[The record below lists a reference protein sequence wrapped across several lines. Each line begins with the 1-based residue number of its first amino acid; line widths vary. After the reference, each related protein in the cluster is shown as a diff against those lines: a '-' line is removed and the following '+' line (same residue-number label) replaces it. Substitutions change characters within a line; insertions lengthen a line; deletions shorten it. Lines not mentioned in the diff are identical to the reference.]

1 MTGFIALRW
10 PAGTPAPDRTA
21 GLLRQRARDLG
32 WHCLVDQ
39 PGWTVLAEPRPTDA
53 CTHRTLED
61 RTIVVGALFDRAAT
75 ERGEVAAGVI
85 AADARDFGGVCD
97 QLTTRCWGGYVA
109 LAIDRDDPSR
119 LEMFR
124 DPIGMTECVSW
135 RRGALRVVTSAPECF
150 LAPAAPTD
158 LAIDWPRV
166 AGLLRFPGSVAD
178 ALPFIGVETLEPG
191 VRLELTERT
200 RYTTRHWA
208 PAHFARAR
216 ALSARVSGTLPL
228 PALVDACVRAWR
240 SCSNVAIAEL
250 SGGLDSAIVAAG
262 LAPSD
267 HPVAGWFHYYASDR
281 EGDERRYARAV
292 AAHLDLPLHE
302 TLQDQRV
309 IDAALMADVPVTLR
323 PNVASISFFH
333 DRDLAA
339 RGRALGADTL
349 LTGQGGDAVFFQP
362 ASPLIAADLWRDP
375 RPWPKRSAA
384 VADLAAWSGR
394 SIWSV
399 LGTALRVRVAPFPI
413 AMPEYRVDLVSRA
426 LPRDAQPLRWLDG
439 TADLAPAKQL
449 QILNLAAAR
458 AAFGGSWCASA
469 MTVLH
474 PLMSQPLLEHVLPLS
489 ALDLTQG
496 KRDRAMIRA
505 AYADRLPPILLERRG
520 KGCLTPFFGRMLAA
534 STPFLRD
541 YLLGGVLV
549 RHQVLDPASTAAV
562 LDPDHLMQTN
572 SYTEIFVALL
582 TEHWARAWCD
592 RLAAIHERQN

>member
-1 MTGFIALRW
+1 MTGFVALRW
-10 PAGTPAPDRTA
+10 PAGMPAPDRTA
-21 GLLRQRARDLG
+21 HVLRQRALDLG
-32 WHCLVDQ
+32 WHCLIDQ
-39 PGWTVLAEPRPTDA
+39 PGWTVLAERCQGNA
-53 CTHRTLED
+53 CTHRMLDD
-61 RTIVVGALFDRAAT
+61 RTIVIGALFDRAAT
-75 ERGEVAAGVI
+75 EQGGVAAGVV
-85 AADARDFGGVCD
+85 AAGAGDFASVCD
-97 QLTTRCWGGYVA
+97 QLTTRCWGAFVA

-119 LEMFR
+119 LDMFR

-135 RRGALRVVTSAPECF
+135 RCGPLRVVTSAPERF
-150 LAPAAPTD
+150 LALAAPAD

-178 ALPFIGVETLEPG
+178 ALPFTGVETLEPG
-191 VRLELTERT
+191 VRLELAGRT
-200 RYTTRHWA
+200 RHATRHWA
-208 PAHFARAR
+208 PARFARASV
-216 ALSARVSGTLPL
+216 LSSTVSGTSPL
-228 PALVDACVRAWR
+228 PALVEACVRAWR

-262 LAPSD
+262 LARSD

-281 EGDERRYARAV
+281 EGDERVYARAV

-302 TLQDQRV
+302 TLQGQGG

-349 LTGQGGDAVFFQP
+349 LTGQGGDALFFQP
-362 ASPLIAADLWRDP
+362 ASPLIAADLWRDR
-375 RPWPKRSAA
+375 RPWSARYA
-384 VADLAAWSGR
+384 AITDLAAWSGR
-394 SIWSV
+394 SVWSV
-399 LGTALRVRVAPFPI
+399 LGTALHARVAPTPI
-413 AMPEYRVDLVSRA
+413 ATPEYRVDLVA
-426 LPRDAQPLRWLDG
+426 NAMPREAHPLRWLDD

-458 AAFGGSWCASA
+458 AAFGGSWCAST

-474 PLMSQPLLEHVLPLS
+474 PLMSQPLLEHVLPFS
-489 ALDLTQG
+489 TIDLTQA

-505 AYADRLPPILLERRG
+505 AYRTRLPPILLERRG
-520 KGCLTPFFGRMLAA
+520 KGCLTPFFGRMLVA
-534 STPFLRD
+534 STLFLRD

-549 RHQVLDPASTAAV
+549 QHQVLDPASTAAV

-582 TEHWARAWCD
+582 MEHWARAWCD
-592 RLAAIHERQN
+592 RLAAIQAEPS